1 MARLGVSLSVRYS
14 VLVDVIAVIMQA
26 TQATF
31 THLLLPRKE
40 VFPPS
45 VMNRIN
51 H

>member
-14 VLVDVIAVIMQA
+14 VLVDVIAVVMQA

-31 THLLLPRKE
+31 THLLLLRKE

-45 VMNRIN
+45 VMNRIK